1 MKTSKTIYISF
12 VLASFLSFMYYS
24 GKCFSQTH
32 SLYPKN
38 NEQNVVPQKGEDKV
52 IALISKKDS
61 LLNLFNIVPNLRTQW
76 YYASVNNFTGHIL
89 YKNPKPL
96 LVRPAALALKSV
108 ADSLQKSGLGL
119 TIFDAYRPHSV
130 SVKMWKIVNNPD
142 YVADPSKGSNHN
154 RGTAVDLTL
163 YDLKTGR
170 NLEMPSA
177 FDDFSE
183 KAHHDYMKLPQKII
197 RNRALLK
204 NIMEHFGFKAYKN
217 EWWHYTFVTDIKY
230 ELLDI
235 DFSEF

>member
-1 MKTSKTIYISF
+1 M
-12 VLASFLSFMYYS
+12 
-24 GKCFSQTH
+24 
-32 SLYPKN
+32 
-38 NEQNVVPQKGEDKV
+38 
-52 IALISKKDS
+52 
-61 LLNLFNIVPNLRTQW
+61 
-76 YYASVNNFTGHIL
+76 
-89 YKNPKPL
+89 

-108 ADSLQKSGLGL
+108 ADSLEKSGLGL

-130 SVKMWKIVNNPD
+130 SVKMWKIVKNPD

-154 RGTAVDLTL
+154 RGIAVDLTL

-170 NLEMPSA
+170 NLEMPSH

-197 RNRALLK
+197 SNRAQLK

-217 EWWHYTFVTDIKY
+217 EWWHYTFVTDTKY